1 MERELLD
8 KMLEIIE
15 INKNKKEILNN
26 MADLELNGMSETNEY
41 INLINLYK
49 RLASNLIKI
58 IREIDINDSLII
70 TRTISRLNPVLYQA
84 ITFDDIL
91 DKADDQYLSF
101 KKLFVDLGAKLLV
114 LYKEDAQ
121 DQLKKEIAYVCALFG
136 IDVSDEDEIEVDTEL
151 INDYMTS
158 DFTNVLYSEIVKLL
172 NFANIS
178 LENKKELLKLKYNLI
193 YLAPN
198 IESRAIETAFSIPDV
213 PRLTDINKIID
224 TGIDYSEYLNKLDG
238 IMIELL
244 DFLVN
249 NCLHMSNMNNKS
261 LELIDLVF
269 IKTYAS
275 TLNNSELLDLISLDK
290 TNVNSKNYIIA
301 SNLIE
306 EALNQSRIEVKN
318 NSKIRMYGRI

>member
-1 MERELLD
+1 MEQELLD

-70 TRTISRLNPVLYQA
+70 TRTISRINPVLYQS

-91 DKADDQYLSF
+91 DKVDDQYLNF
-101 KKLFVDLGAKLLV
+101 KRLFIDLGSKLLI

-301 SNLIE
+301 SSLIE
-306 EALNQSRIEVKN
+306 EALNQSKIEVKN